1 MLKRLASLAAAA
13 AILLCVCAYAEEK
26 PEIKL
31 EIGEWSWTAGEA
43 SEFSGTV
50 IGDAG
55 ALKDSVIRLSIKAEP
70 ELDDQG
76 EVLFSTVNGKR
87 LKVRAQKDYYE
98 VGDKAEEGS
107 ISFTGNW
114 HLPEDGYFRE
124 ATLAISLEDSDG
136 SVIASLEETV
146 MNPGW
151 TDSSADQPFHIP
163 IDIDQLLLILAAACA
178 VIWTA
183 AIARAVFNHRR
194 VQSKKGA

>member
-1 MLKRLASLAAAA
+1 MLKRLACIAAAA
-13 AILLCVCAYAEEK
+13 LVLLCLPAYAEEK

-50 IGDAG
+50 IGEAG
-55 ALKDSVIRLSIKAEP
+55 TLKDAVIRLSIKAEP

-98 VGDKAEEGS
+98 IGDKAAEGS

-124 ATLAISLEDSDG
+124 AALTITLENSDG
-136 SVIASLEETV
+136 STITSLEETV

-151 TDSSADQPFHIP
+151 TDSSTDQPFHIP
-163 IDIDQLLLILAAACA
+163 IDIDQLLLILAVACA
-178 VIWTA
+178 AIWTA
-183 AIARAVFNHRR
+183 AIARALFYSRR
-194 VQSKKGA
+194 VQNKKGA